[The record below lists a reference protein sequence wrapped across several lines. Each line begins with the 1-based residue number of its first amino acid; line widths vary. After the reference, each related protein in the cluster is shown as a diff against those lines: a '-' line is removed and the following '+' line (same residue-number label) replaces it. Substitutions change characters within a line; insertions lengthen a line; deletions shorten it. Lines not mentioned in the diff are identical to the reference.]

1 MKLGMCFA
9 PKLLAPGCKKVT
21 CQGRRAL
28 SMNAPTAPRHGA
40 LRQEKQEVLTA
51 SEAARGQDRARSLPG
66 SKYTSKG
73 NEKTE

>member
-1 MKLGMCFA
+1 
-9 PKLLAPGCKKVT
+9 
-21 CQGRRAL
+21 
-28 SMNAPTAPRHGA
+28 MNAPTAPRHGA